1 MSNDSQ
7 SIASIILDFRN
18 SNEDL
23 LETINE
29 ELNTD
34 LLENQI
40 INNVLEES
48 FHEKNPIKHVIN
60 ENGKKL
66 IKFENFQANK
76 HEIKCCPI
84 FLTDFNENDEIAILP
99 CNHIFCK
106 NAILRWLEE
115 EDNHC
120 PTCRYPLEYKEK
132 KEIYQTSPQLNYSN
146 TPNAPS
152 LFDFILHRLEDQ
164 IEQRQI
170 ESIILQNYNDN
181 NLNYEYNNSNINNE

>member
-23 LETINE
+23 IETINE

-76 HEIKCCPI
+76 H
-84 FLTDFNENDEIAILP
+84 
-99 CNHIFCK
+99 
-106 NAILRWLEE
+106 
-115 EDNHC
+115 
-120 PTCRYPLEYKEK
+120 
-132 KEIYQTSPQLNYSN
+132 
-146 TPNAPS
+146 
-152 LFDFILHRLEDQ
+152 
-164 IEQRQI
+164 
-170 ESIILQNYNDN
+170 
-181 NLNYEYNNSNINNE
+181 